1 LLQNSCRGDVDEA
14 SSSID
19 IEGFV
24 EPQNAGAGI
33 HGPEG
38 FVTKP
43 RKRKHRKTV
52 TNPYTAAAFHF
63 SDDDDFQL

>member
-1 LLQNSCRGDVDEA
+1 LQNCCRGDVHEA
-14 SSSID
+14 SSTID
-19 IEGFV
+19 IEGLV
-24 EPQNAGAGI
+24 EPQNAGVGI

-52 TNPYTAAAFHF
+52 PNPYTAAAFDF
-63 SDDDDFQL
+63 SDNDDFQL